1 MDYSQPFS
9 MLNEQLRPRLTSS
22 EQLHSSLCRLENR
35 KLDSLRSTSTSY
47 RTTVLPTEPEPRISI
62 TDPGDLEP
70 PQDNTTQN
78 LVYATTE
85 EGLCSDLLPF
95 INSCFNTDFTIKN
108 EDEDE
113 QVNDDGSITQFEDT
127 DSPSELASEE
137 AMDSLKAGQGAG
149 AGESP
154 FQRFYPDKTLPDLI
168 NSGRP
173 LGRRRTLTHVSDTL
187 KEVRR
192 EVELSRRRSIKL
204 KAQVDKLQGSTDGH
218 GWSQHRERVTD
229 EVLSVLRLLHP
240 LIEPESS
247 QPGPRAGENRLDAAL
262 VELKNV
268 ARQLAISHTKH
279 DPKCGESGAEESAI
293 LQQALRDR
301 DEAIEKKKAMEGEVL
316 RSKTEMMMLNNQLL
330 EAAQKRL
337 ELSLE
342 VEAWKEDFQRLLQQQ
357 VLSQQLAEQQ
367 AQNKS
372 IRKGLLRRNKQPPIQ
387 RPTNFPFA
395 APTPPNTN
403 SNQIFTNTSVNPSPP
418 TPSMPSPPAAAATD
432 TRTWRDKLKMSRPR
446 LGYQDGA
453 EQEKEWG
460 RRDDGFQVVCL
471 D

>member
-9 MLNEQLRPRLTSS
+9 QLNEQLRPRLAQS
-22 EQLHSSLCRLENR
+22 EQLHSSLCRLEDR
-35 KLDSLRSTSTSY
+35 KMDSVSSRSKSY
-47 RTTVLPTEPEPRISI
+47 RPTVLSPETDLSL
-62 TDPGDLEP
+62 TDPDGPQGDTKLE
-70 PQDNTTQN
+70 DWVHSRTD
-78 LVYATTE
+78 
-85 EGLCSDLLPF
+85 EGLCSDMMPF
-95 INSCFNTDFTIKN
+95 INSCFNTDLNMKD

-113 QVNDDGSITQFEDT
+113 QVNDNSSISQSEGT
-127 DSPSELASEE
+127 DSSSELASEE
-137 AMDSLKAGQGAG
+137 AKDSMKAESGAG

-204 KAQVDKLQGSTDGH
+204 KAQVDKLQGSTDGP
-218 GWSQHRERVTD
+218 GWSKHRERVTD

-240 LIEPESS
+240 LIDPGSS
-247 QPGPRAGENRLDAAL
+247 QPLPRGGENRLDNAL
-262 VELKNV
+262 AELKNV

-279 DPKCGESGAEESAI
+279 DSKPGKHGAEESAV

-316 RSKTEMMMLNNQLL
+316 RSKTEMMALNNQLL

-342 VEAWKEDFQRLLQQQ
+342 LEAWKEDFQRLLQQQ
-357 VLSQQLAEQQ
+357 VMSQQLAEQQ
-367 AQNKS
+367 AQNKAS
-372 IRKGLLRRNKQPPIQ
+372 RKGLLRRNKQPPIQ

-395 APTPPNTN
+395 APAPPTT
-403 SNQIFTNTSVNPSPP
+403 SSSQIFVNKSASPP
-418 TPSMPSPPAAAATD
+418 TPSVASSPASAASPG
-432 TRTWRDKLKMSRPR
+432 TRTWRDKLKKSRPR

-460 RRDDGFQVVCL
+460 RGDDGFQAVSL